1 MSHCSDDLPSES
13 FNESFI
19 EKISILI
26 QGETEGGQKKT
37 GLEYLNW
44 LSERK
49 NDSGMTHTLFY
60 WW

>member
-19 EKISILI
+19 EKIPILF

-37 GLEYLNW
+37 GLEYLN
-44 LSERK
+44 
-49 NDSGMTHTLFY
+49 
-60 WW
+60 